1 MKNKFTACL
10 IFFVLF
16 FSIMPASGIYADDKK
31 IDRTPDPY
39 GIEEFNTWQKDLR
52 RFEIISFGALPFVSL
67 LSFWTYDII
76 RSVKHKGDPAY
87 KPWPL
92 KNPEVAE
99 PLSESEQLK
108 VFFTAVGISIGI
120 ALIDFSYR
128 AIKREV
134 DKKKIKKRNL
144 NTDEP
149 IQLIPIIDG
158 EKEKYQNSEQD
169 KSVLENK
176 NTEETNNAD
185 NR

>member
-1 MKNKFTACL
+1 MKNKFTACV

-16 FSIMPASGIYADDKK
+16 FSIMPVSLLHADDEK

-76 RSVKHKGDPAY
+76 RSIKHKGDPAY
-87 KPWPL
+87 KPWPV
-92 KNPEVAE
+92 KNPEIAE
-99 PLSESEQLK
+99 PLSEDEQRK
-108 VFFTAVGISIGI
+108 VFFAAVGISIGI

-134 DKKKIKKRNL
+134 DKKKLQKL
-144 NTDEP
+144 NINNDEP

-158 EKEKYQNSEQD
+158 EKEK
-169 KSVLENK
+169 
-176 NTEETNNAD
+176 TEEANNAD

>member
-1 MKNKFTACL
+1 MKKNKIIASL
-10 IFFVLF
+10 IFFVSLF
-16 FSIMPASGIYADDKK
+16 SVMPVYAEDEK

-92 KNPEVAE
+92 KNPEIAV
-99 PLSESEQLK
+99 PLTDDEQKK
-108 VFFTAVGISIGI
+108 VFFAAVGISVGI

-128 AIKREV
+128 AIKREI
-134 DKKKIKKRNL
+134 KKKKLKEEKL
-144 NTDEP
+144 NSEEP
-149 IQLIPIIDG
+149 IILIPIIDG
-158 EKEKYQNSEQD
+158 ASPSNEKDEKPQEKSSNEDKTAKENEIPEQ
-169 KSVLENK
+169 
-176 NTEETNNAD
+176 
-185 NR
+185 